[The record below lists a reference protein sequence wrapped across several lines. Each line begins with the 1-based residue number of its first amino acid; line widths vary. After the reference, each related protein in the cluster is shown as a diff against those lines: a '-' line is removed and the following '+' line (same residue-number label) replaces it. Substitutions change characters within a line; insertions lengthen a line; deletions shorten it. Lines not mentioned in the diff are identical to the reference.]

1 MSRSLAKET
10 ILLTNICGV
19 LSGQE
24 PGSRG
29 GGGLRDGDEGHVEAE
44 FRGRGGEE

>member
-1 MSRSLAKET
+1 MHRSLTKET
-10 ILLTNICGV
+10 ILLANICGV

-24 PGSRG
+24 QGSRG

-44 FRGRGGEE
+44 LRGRGGEE